1 MSSNSKTAVTAAIIG
16 NAGLTVLKFGA
27 AVVSHSPS
35 MMNEAIH
42 SLMDTANQLFLL
54 LGLRAA
60 ARGADQLY
68 AFGHGQKKY
77 LWNLW
82 SAIGLFSI
90 GCGLG
95 LAHAWHS
102 WASLANAGQISGF
115 GNGTTWLVDPV
126 WISGVVLFIALVVE
140 GYVLRIAWLE
150 YVSRLDSQL
159 SARPFRQLMQCKD
172 STLLAVLLEDAIA
185 VAGVV
190 FAATGIMLA
199 RTLDNPLWDISM
211 SVVIAVMLGVAAVV
225 LGRINMRFL
234 SDIRDVEAENLF
246 AVIVE
251 THPEVE
257 RCHDVRS
264 IVIDEH
270 HTVLVAEVEVREEMM
285 LAGLRQE
292 INRHEQFLL
301 ERVAPDKRSDVALLE
316 YIADRSVVEATLDRT
331 EQIVDELEKALRE
344 RCPRVSHVTIE
355 VQGIV
360 ENGPE

>member
-1 MSSNSKTAVTAAIIG
+1 M
-16 NAGLTVLKFGA
+16 
-27 AVVSHSPS
+27 
-35 MMNEAIH
+35 
-42 SLMDTANQLFLL
+42 
-54 LGLRAA
+54 
-60 ARGADQLY
+60 
-68 AFGHGQKKY
+68 
-77 LWNLW
+77 
-82 SAIGLFSI
+82 
-90 GCGLG
+90 
-95 LAHAWHS
+95 
-102 WASLANAGQISGF
+102 
-115 GNGTTWLVDPV
+115 

-172 STLLAVLLEDAIA
+172 PTLLAVLLEDAIA
-185 VAGVV
+185 VTGVV

-251 THPEVE
+251 THREVE

-292 INRHEQFLL
+292 IDRHEQFLL

-316 YIADRSVVEATLDRT
+316 YIADRSVVEATLNRT

-344 RCPRVSHVTIE
+344 RCPRVSHATIE
-355 VQGIV
+355 IQGMV
-360 ENGPE
+360 EDGPE

>member
-27 AVVSHSPS
+27 ALVSHSPS

-42 SLMDTANQLFLL
+42 SLMDTTNQLFLL

-102 WASLANAGQISGF
+102 WISLTNTGQISGLGSATILWF
-115 GNGTTWLVDPV
+115 DPM
-126 WISGVVLFIALVVE
+126 WISGIVLFIALVVE
-140 GYVLRIAWLE
+140 AYVLRIAWLE
-150 YVSRLDSQL
+150 YVSRLDSPL
-159 SARPFRQLMQCKD
+159 SSRPFSQLMECKD
-172 STLLAVLLEDAIA
+172 PTLLAVLLEDAIA
-185 VAGVV
+185 VTGVV
-190 FAATGIMLA
+190 LAAVGIMLA

-234 SDIRDVEAENLF
+234 SDVRDIEAENIF
-246 AVIVE
+246 AEVVE
-251 THPEVE
+251 THQEVE

-264 IVIDEH
+264 IVIDEQ

-292 INRHEQFLL
+292 IDRHEQFLL
-301 ERVAPDKRSDVALLE
+301 ERVSPDRRSNAALLE
-316 YIADRSVVEATLDRT
+316 YIADRSVVEATLERT
-331 EQIVDELEKALRE
+331 EHIIDQLEKALRE
-344 RCPRVSHVTIE
+344 RCPRISHVTIE

-360 ENGPE
+360 EDSSE